1 MSAPGDNV
9 RKHRRQAGLSQLEL
23 AGAADLSPSTVAKV
37 EQGGNC
43 SMETLHTIA
52 RALNVKTSQLLAED
66 PPERERLNRPERLN
80 LRDLRIA
87 LTPPIALS
95 APAVVPAPPVDEPAI
110 HRLRRETKD
119 AALLYPAG
127 RYESLAAAL
136 PGLVRVADAAVAY
149 YADGEERR
157 QALFARAELLG
168 LIGKY
173 LNQIR
178 QFDMAH
184 TAVRGAIADA
194 READN
199 VVTVAAMARNLCFVL
214 LRTGR
219 FDEAESVAVDAM
231 DLVEPRITGADPD
244 RYAVWGAMAME
255 AAAAAIRNNRPQEAR
270 DYRRAA
276 SVAATAI
283 GHEHE
288 YGLPSLDSFGPVT
301 AAMKSLE
308 DAMIT
313 GDARAV
319 VRRAE
324 EEEALASRAWK
335 RLGSP
340 GKNDRNRFAL
350 DVARAHVRTGDS
362 ARAEEELVRLCRV
375 APNWLD
381 QQNMAAYTWE
391 EVAAKRKRSLTPEM
405 REVGRHLGVIG

>member
-1 MSAPGDNV
+1 MSALGDNV

-37 EQGGNC
+37 EQGGSC

-52 RALNVKTSQLLAED
+52 RALDVKTSQLLAED
-66 PPERERLNRPERLN
+66 PPERERCNRPERLN

-95 APAVVPAPPVDEPAI
+95 APTGSRELPRDEPDMY
-110 HRLRRETKD
+110 RLRREARD

-127 RYESLAAAL
+127 RYESLAATL
-136 PGLVRVADAAVAY
+136 PGLVRAADAAVAY
-149 YADGEERR
+149 FTDGEERR
-157 QALFARAELLG
+157 QALLARAEVLG
-168 LIGKY
+168 LVGRY
-173 LNQIR
+173 LNQVR

-184 TAVRGAIADA
+184 TVVRGAIADA
-194 READN
+194 QEADD
-199 VVTVAAMARNLCFVL
+199 VVAVAARVRGLCFVL

-219 FDEAESVAVDAM
+219 FDEAEAMAVEAM

-244 RYAVWGAMAME
+244 RYAVWGGVAME
-255 AAAAAIRNNRPQEAR
+255 AAAAAIRNNRPQEAGE
-270 DYRRAA
+270 YRRAA

-283 GHEHE
+283 GHQHQ
-288 YGLPSLDSFGPVT
+288 YGLPGSDCFGPVT

-308 DAMIT
+308 DPMIV
-313 GDARAV
+313 GDAQAV

-324 EEEALASRAWK
+324 EEEALTSRAWK
-335 RLGSP
+335 RLGTP

-391 EVAAKRKRSLTPEM
+391 EVAAKRKRTLTPEM

>member
-1 MSAPGDNV
+1 MHLGTTS
-9 RKHRRQAGLSQLEL
+9 E
-23 AGAADLSPSTVAKV
+23 STVVRLGCPSSNWPVRPISLRRPSRRSSRAV
-37 EQGGNC
+37 AARWRLC
-43 SMETLHTIA
+43 TPSA

-80 LRDLRIA
+80 LRELRIA

-95 APAVVPAPPVDEPAI
+95 APAAVSALAGDEPDI
-110 HRLRRETKD
+110 RRLLREAKD

-127 RYESLAAAL
+127 RYESLTAAL
-136 PGLVRVADAAVAY
+136 PRLVRAADAAVAY
-149 YADGEERR
+149 YDDGEERR
-157 QALFARAELLG
+157 QALLARAEVLHLVG
-168 LIGKY
+168 LY
-173 LNQIR
+173 LTQIR
-178 QFDMAH
+178 QFDIAH

-194 READN
+194 READDSLA
-199 VVTVAAMARNLCFVL
+199 VAAKAQSLCFVL

-219 FDEAESVAVDAM
+219 FDEAEAVAVDAM
-231 DLVEPRITGADPD
+231 DLVEPRITGADLD
-244 RYAVWGAMAME
+244 RYAVWGTMAME

-276 SVAATAI
+276 SVAAAAI
-283 GHEHE
+283 GHQHQ
-288 YGLPSLDSFGPVT
+288 YGLPGTNSFGPVT

-308 DAMIT
+308 DAMII

-324 EEEALASRAWK
+324 EEEALASSAWK

-340 GKNDRNRFAL
+340 GKNNRNRFAL

>member
-1 MSAPGDNV
+1 MSALGDNV

-37 EQGGNC
+37 EQGGSC

-66 PPERERLNRPERLN
+66 PPERERRNRPERLN

-87 LTPPIALS
+87 LTPTIALS
-95 APAVVPAPPVDEPAI
+95 SPTAPQLPGDEPDI
-110 HRLRRETKD
+110 RRLRRETND
-119 AALLYPAG
+119 AALLYPVG

-136 PGLVRVADAAVAY
+136 PGLVRAADAAIAY

-157 QALFARAELLG
+157 QALLARAEVLHLAG
-168 LIGKY
+168 LY
-173 LNQIR
+173 LTQIR
-178 QFDMAH
+178 QFDIAH

-194 READN
+194 READDN
-199 VVTVAAMARNLCFVL
+199 LAVAAKAQSLCFVL

-219 FDEAESVAVDAM
+219 FDEAEAVAVDAM

-244 RYAVWGAMAME
+244 RYAVWGTMAME

-276 SVAATAI
+276 SVAAAAI
-283 GHEHE
+283 GHEYQ
-288 YGLPSLDSFGPVT
+288 YGLPGTNSFGPVT

-308 DAMIT
+308 DAMII

-319 VRRAE
+319 ARRAE
-324 EEEALASRAWK
+324 EEEALSPRAWK

-340 GKNDRNRFAL
+340 GKNNRNRFAL

-391 EVAAKRKRSLTPEM
+391 EVAAKRKRTLTPEM